1 MTLKQPGRRRRIHPQ
16 RRASPQSRDP
26 DRQAGGGS
34 PVQASLGT
42 SPPAGRWPGT
52 HGRSGSA
59 AWPRAFWR
67 PTLRSYRP
75 ASNPRGSAPAE
86 SASRA
91 RAPGEAAPG
100 VAAHSAGH
108 SGGCGRRKR
117 SAARN
122 AAEYGKH
129 CLPARHARRKDHAP
143 PSLTRQA
150 RRERGR
156 NARRPFARSRNAKP
170 LPETLW
176 GWPDALYP
184 YGPAPPPDGQRASAP
199 PGALSPAGR
208 AHFLPPARPP
218 PTRHRQS
225 PEFCDRTVPKLS
237 FPPVMV
243 PKLRQAIRKEQR

>member
-1 MTLKQPGRRRRIHPQ
+1 MPFLRRHRKRD
-16 RRASPQSRDP
+16 RDP
-26 DRQAGGGS
+26 DPQAGGGS
-34 PVQASLGT
+34 LVQASLGT
-42 SPPAGRWPGT
+42 SPPAGRWPET
-52 HGRSGSA
+52 RGRSGSA

-75 ASNPRGSAPAE
+75 ASNPRESAPAE
-86 SASRA
+86 SASPA
-91 RAPGEAAPG
+91 RSPGAVAPG

-117 SAARN
+117 SGARGAAGH
-122 AAEYGKH
+122 GKH
-129 CLPARHARRKDHAP
+129 CGAECRARRKNHAP
-143 PSLTRQA
+143 PSLIRQA

-156 NARRPFARSRNAKP
+156 NARRAFAWSRNAEP
-170 LPETLW
+170 LPGKLW
-176 GWPDALYP
+176 QWPDTLCSN
-184 YGPAPPPDGQRASAP
+184 GPPPDAQPASAP
-199 PGALSPAGR
+199 PGAPSPAGR
-208 AHFLPPARPP
+208 ARFLPPARPP